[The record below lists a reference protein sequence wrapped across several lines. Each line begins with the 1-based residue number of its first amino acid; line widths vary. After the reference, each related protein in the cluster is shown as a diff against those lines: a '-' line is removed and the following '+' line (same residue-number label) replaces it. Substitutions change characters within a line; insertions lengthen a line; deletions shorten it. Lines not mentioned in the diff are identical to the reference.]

1 MRWPKQIEKTTEG
14 RGREEEKKPE
24 RKKRK
29 KTSKTNIQNKYPP
42 YDRS

>member
-24 RKKRK
+24 RKKK
-29 KTSKTNIQNKYPP
+29 EKNIQNKYPKQI
-42 YDRS
+42 STV